1 MTVLSIL
8 GWVLTIPVAY
18 FLFKNGFDKIIGSKE
33 SIGNFQYM
41 KLEDYRIPVGI
52 LEVIG
57 VILLTIPS
65 TSVYGLILITTI
77 MGGAVA
83 LHLSLMGGKKV
94 WFPMLIGLLTVGS
107 YFIR

>member
-1 MTVLSIL
+1 MTVLTIL
-8 GWVLTIPVAY
+8 GWILTLPVAY
-18 FLFKNGFDKIIGSKE
+18 FLFKSGFDKILGTKE

-41 KLEDYRIPVGI
+41 KLEGYRIPIGI

-57 VILLTIPS
+57 VILLAIPS
-65 TSVYGLILITTI
+65 TSVYGLILISTI

-83 LHLSLMGGKKV
+83 LHLSLMGGQKV
-94 WFPMLIGLLTVGS
+94 WFPVLIGLLSFGS